1 MTVLKRLLLVLGVVA
16 GLLGMHPLAGLP
28 MAAAHSHAAAQ
39 SAHDDGAALHTV
51 DRPPSEAPAPCDG
64 PNPCHLMAGAGPGCV
79 PLPGG
84 HAQGL
89 VVPADPRT
97 VAGTVFRAPT
107 VPASIRGP
115 GAPSLVEL
123 CISRT

>member
-1 MTVLKRLLLVLGVVA
+1 MIALKRLLLVLGVLA

-28 MAAAHSHAAAQ
+28 MAAAHPQAAVQ
-39 SAHDDGAALHTV
+39 SAHDDGAVLRTV
-51 DRPPSEAPAPCDG
+51 DGPPSEAPAPCSG
-64 PNPCHLMAGAGPGCV
+64 PGPCHLMAGAGPGCV

-84 HAQGL
+84 HAPGL
-89 VVPADPRT
+89 VVPAGPRS
-97 VAGTVFRAPT
+97 VAGTVFRVPT